1 MRSIAGALLIG
12 AVLAAPSVALSR
24 SASAGALARFV
35 ALTSSTAPG
44 LGNETMTCEECE
56 AVIAEVANAIQ
67 SKDAYDVVQAVAE
80 LVCIEGKGGFG
91 YSCGNPWACNDLC
104 RGITS
109 LFTPEILFIAAHAAL
124 DPERDCTALGL
135 CNAST
140 LAEAPI
146 LRAAPSFPSAPR
158 EAGTTIKVMQI
169 TDLHWDPNYTMGAR
183 TDCGEPDC
191 CRGVQGMA
199 TGSETACG
207 YWGDHAGDTPTVM
220 VDSMLAFASGLN
232 PDFVMLTGDYPPHMV
247 WNVTAEAVVDVSLA
261 FSAKVKAAFGQTPVF
276 GIAGNHEG
284 APINQFRL
292 ELDGEGSKRLFA
304 PLADQWGGF
313 GWLDAS
319 AQSQLARGGYYTTLV
334 PGVKTTDGRPLRLV
348 ALHPAYHMKSNFYTL
363 LDQSLDVA
371 NETSWM
377 QATIEQAAADGEV
390 VWIMTH
396 HPTND
401 GDYSD
406 EFMEGFFAPLVAKYR
421 STVRHVFSGHT
432 HKSMTQLLWANAT
445 NSSVLEPAVINYIA
459 AAPTPYG
466 GVNPTFRMY
475 EVELDTMEVVDYVD
489 YTVDLRAQGL
499 LQQMTEQP
507 AAEWRASKPARQ
519 AFNMTALQPRDWHV
533 MAERMRHD
541 DALFRTWEVSY
552 HTNNTEASNFSPKE
566 RLVRV
571 CDIIGGTKRLNKACM
586 EGRFNTSLPAGSA

>member
-1 MRSIAGALLIG
+1 
-12 AVLAAPSVALSR
+12 
-24 SASAGALARFV
+24 
-35 ALTSSTAPG
+35 
-44 LGNETMTCEECE
+44 
-56 AVIAEVANAIQ
+56 
-67 SKDAYDVVQAVAE
+67 
-80 LVCIEGKGGFG
+80 
-91 YSCGNPWACNDLC
+91 
-104 RGITS
+104 
-109 LFTPEILFIAAHAAL
+109 
-124 DPERDCTALGL
+124 
-135 CNAST
+135 
-140 LAEAPI
+140 
-146 LRAAPSFPSAPR
+146 
-158 EAGTTIKVMQI
+158 
-169 TDLHWDPNYTMGAR
+169 
-183 TDCGEPDC
+183 
-191 CRGVQGMA
+191 
-199 TGSETACG
+199 
-207 YWGDHAGDTPTVM
+207 
-220 VDSMLAFASGLN
+220 
-232 PDFVMLTGDYPPHMV
+232 MV

-261 FSAKVKAAFGQTPVF
+261 FSAKVKAAFGGTPVF